1 MSNPKPKFLKKIFL
15 GEFENQK
22 SVEISTEH
30 DSSDFDAGIRNFA
43 SDDRWKMGGGEQS
56 FSSSN
61 QKTDSIIE
69 QMSVVS
75 SKNDSWWCDSSVT
88 TLTHCQITV
97 TFLQFIFIKFLFSL
111 RWGHNIFFFQKKIMV
126 ATNTETESLEDALQ
140 IVKKEK
146 WKTAFRQLWTHYLLI
161 NKNAFEKMQIVS
173 FEPDTYE
180 LFIYL

>member
-1 MSNPKPKFLKKIFL
+1 MDHWIKLKRLSRHVIHPPMIQSAIRLFIANQNMENLKNQMEQKIKLTDRRNIRWIIQFHFLQFRVIVKHQTKNFSKLFL

-75 SKNDSWWCDSSVT
+75 SKNDSW
-88 TLTHCQITV
+88 
-97 TFLQFIFIKFLFSL
+97 
-111 RWGHNIFFFQKKIMV
+111 
-126 ATNTETESLEDALQ
+126 
-140 IVKKEK
+140 
-146 WKTAFRQLWTHYLLI
+146 
-161 NKNAFEKMQIVS
+161 
-173 FEPDTYE
+173 
-180 LFIYL
+180 

>member
-1 MSNPKPKFLKKIFL
+1 MMAIILLNESEIKPKLVLVPWIKLKKLSHHVIHPRMNQSAIRLFIANQNTENLKNQMEQKIKLIDRRNIRWIIQFHFQRFRVNVRPQTKIFGNLFL

-75 SKNDSWWCDSSVT
+75 SKNDSW
-88 TLTHCQITV
+88 
-97 TFLQFIFIKFLFSL
+97 
-111 RWGHNIFFFQKKIMV
+111 
-126 ATNTETESLEDALQ
+126 
-140 IVKKEK
+140 
-146 WKTAFRQLWTHYLLI
+146 
-161 NKNAFEKMQIVS
+161 
-173 FEPDTYE
+173 
-180 LFIYL
+180 

>member
-1 MSNPKPKFLKKIFL
+1 
-15 GEFENQK
+15 
-22 SVEISTEH
+22 
-30 DSSDFDAGIRNFA
+30 
-43 SDDRWKMGGGEQS
+43 
-56 FSSSN
+56 
-61 QKTDSIIE
+61 
-69 QMSVVS
+69 
-75 SKNDSWWCDSSVT
+75 
-88 TLTHCQITV
+88 
-97 TFLQFIFIKFLFSL
+97 
-111 RWGHNIFFFQKKIMV
+111 MV

>member
-1 MSNPKPKFLKKIFL
+1 MMEIILLNELEIKPKLVLVHWIKLKKLSHHVTNPPMIQFAIRLFIANQNTENLKNQMEQKIKLIDRRNIRWIIQFHFQRFRVNVRPQTKIFGNLFL

-43 SDDRWKMGGGEQS
+43 SSDDRWKMGGGEQS

-75 SKNDSWWCDSSVT
+75 SKNDSW
-88 TLTHCQITV
+88 
-97 TFLQFIFIKFLFSL
+97 
-111 RWGHNIFFFQKKIMV
+111 
-126 ATNTETESLEDALQ
+126 
-140 IVKKEK
+140 
-146 WKTAFRQLWTHYLLI
+146 
-161 NKNAFEKMQIVS
+161 
-173 FEPDTYE
+173 
-180 LFIYL
+180 

>member
-1 MSNPKPKFLKKIFL
+1 MDHWIKLKRLSRHVIHPPMIQSAIRLFIANQNTENLKNQMEQKIKLIDRRNIRWIIRFHFQQFRVNVPPQTKIFGNLFL

-75 SKNDSWWCDSSVT
+75 SKNDSW
-88 TLTHCQITV
+88 
-97 TFLQFIFIKFLFSL
+97 
-111 RWGHNIFFFQKKIMV
+111 
-126 ATNTETESLEDALQ
+126 
-140 IVKKEK
+140 
-146 WKTAFRQLWTHYLLI
+146 
-161 NKNAFEKMQIVS
+161 
-173 FEPDTYE
+173 
-180 LFIYL
+180 

>member
-1 MSNPKPKFLKKIFL
+1 MSNPKLKFLKKIFV

-43 SDDRWKMGGGEQS
+43 SDDRWKLGGGEQS

-75 SKNDSWWCDSSVT
+75 SKNDSW
-88 TLTHCQITV
+88 
-97 TFLQFIFIKFLFSL
+97 
-111 RWGHNIFFFQKKIMV
+111 
-126 ATNTETESLEDALQ
+126 
-140 IVKKEK
+140 
-146 WKTAFRQLWTHYLLI
+146 
-161 NKNAFEKMQIVS
+161 
-173 FEPDTYE
+173 
-180 LFIYL
+180 

>member
-1 MSNPKPKFLKKIFL
+1 MMETIPLIELEIKLKPVLDHWIKLKKLSLHVIHPPMIQSAIRLFIANQNTQNLKNQMEQKIKLTDRQNIRWIIQFHFLQFRVIVKHQTKTFSKLFL

-43 SDDRWKMGGGEQS
+43 SSDDRWKMGGGEQS

-75 SKNDSWWCDSSVT
+75 SKNDSW
-88 TLTHCQITV
+88 
-97 TFLQFIFIKFLFSL
+97 
-111 RWGHNIFFFQKKIMV
+111 
-126 ATNTETESLEDALQ
+126 
-140 IVKKEK
+140 
-146 WKTAFRQLWTHYLLI
+146 
-161 NKNAFEKMQIVS
+161 
-173 FEPDTYE
+173 
-180 LFIYL
+180 